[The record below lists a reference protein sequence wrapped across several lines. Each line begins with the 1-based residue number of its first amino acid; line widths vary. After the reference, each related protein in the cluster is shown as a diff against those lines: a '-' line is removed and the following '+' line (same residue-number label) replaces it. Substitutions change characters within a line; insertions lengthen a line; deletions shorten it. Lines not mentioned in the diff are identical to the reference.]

1 MRLSIVLFATALFLS
16 LSACGAGTPG
26 DPIPSD
32 SLELTY
38 VSGHLGIYADC
49 PNEAPA
55 KADADFSSAEA
66 GMMAPCPPDD
76 EECMQGA
83 FMNCESAEVTIR
95 IRNIGNE
102 TLHGVDIAEL
112 TLLASDKSMLNSL
125 SIETIHAP
133 AELEDGLEPGEEVLV
148 RVEFKGPSSNWE
160 MITHP
165 VKVLVIDSQNNGAEL
180 VTPPLDSLPV
190 MMS

>member
-1 MRLSIVLFATALFLS
+1 MRFSIVLFATTLFLS

-26 DPIPSD
+26 DSIPSD

-49 PNEAPA
+49 PANTNTGE
-55 KADADFSSAEA
+55 ADFAGDSAS
-66 GMMAPCPPDD
+66 MMAPCPPDD
-76 EECMQGA
+76 EECNQGG

-102 TLHGVDIAEL
+102 TLHGVELAEL
-112 TLLASDKSMLNSL
+112 TLLASDQSVLNSL
-125 SIETIHAP
+125 IIETIHAP

-148 RVEFKGPSSNWE
+148 RVEFQGPSSNWE

-165 VKVLVIDSQNNGAEL
+165 VKVLVIDSKNNGAEL